1 MANFHIRLGQFCHE
15 KGQRIDGSAMLLL
28 KVAALYGNED
38 LSDVQI
44 VVGHQEF
51 DVHKLILC
59 CSSDV
64 FKIMLT
70 NRSWPDCKRQRIVLK
85 EEPEC
90 IAVFEDFLR
99 YLYTGMIHL
108 SHFNVLPILML
119 ADKYNVCDL
128 RELAIEYM
136 CSHVVSMIPYN
147 HAVSWYQY
155 GVLCGHRRLT
165 TVCKDFICM
174 NFHKVTAT
182 EDFLLMEKD
191 VLTDF
196 IRLSDLVVPDEFTL
210 YNGIARWLN
219 YHHKKPNISPLDFR
233 NLVLHVLSF
242 VRFALIPPSNLQ
254 QLENDLLAATFK
266 DFFTEKVHMAMQ
278 YHALT
283 YEERRTLASVSG
295 KCDIFRPR
303 NYTNDMWGTLLSI
316 DGFSNL
322 PVHDVRPLFFSSPIS
337 GSDADENRSFE
348 WNVDLFP
355 KGVHFQK
362 CIMIGL
368 WRNLEVS
375 GTVYNTVRFTLEAK
389 TPGCRT
395 VDVSVLVTGVQ
406 DNIEYVCKVIGR
418 RCIFDQNT
426 KIHNFDDIVPFDE
439 LNSPGSPYLSGPD
452 GDSFKITI
460 VIKPV

>member
-28 KVAALYGNED
+28 KVAALYGNEE

-70 NRSWPDCKRQRIVLK
+70 NRSWSDCQRQRIVLK

-99 YLYTGMIHL
+99 YLYTGMVHL
-108 SHFNVLPILML
+108 NHFNVLPVLML

-136 CSHVVSMIPYN
+136 CSHIVSMIPYN
-147 HAVSWYQY
+147 HAVSWFQY
-155 GVLCGHRRLT
+155 GSLCGHRRLT
-165 TVCKDFICM
+165 AVCNDFISM

-182 EDFLLMEKD
+182 DDFLRMEKD
-191 VLTDF
+191 VLVHF
-196 IRLSDLVVPDEFTL
+196 VSSSDLVVPDEYTL
-210 YNGIARWLN
+210 YNGIARWLS
-219 YHHKKPNISPLDFR
+219 YHHKKLAASPLEFR

-242 VRFALIPPSNLQ
+242 IRFALIPPLNLQ
-254 QLENDLLAATFK
+254 QLENDLLAATFR
-266 DFFTEKVHMAMQ
+266 DFFTEKITLAMQ

-283 YEERRTLASVSG
+283 FEERRTVASVSG
-295 KCDIFRPR
+295 QSDMYTPR
-303 NYTNDMWGTLLSI
+303 NYTNDMWGTLFSI
-316 DGFSNL
+316 DNFSSL
-322 PVHDVRPLFFSSPIS
+322 PTHDVRPLFFSSPIS
-337 GSDADENRSFE
+337 GSEADENRSIE

-362 CIMIGL
+362 CILIGL

-375 GTVYNTVRFTLEAK
+375 GTVYNTVRFTLETK
-389 TPGCRT
+389 TPGSRV

-406 DNIEYVCKVIGR
+406 DNIEYVRKVVGR
-418 RCIFDQNT
+418 KCFFDNGT
-426 KIHNFDDIVPFDE
+426 KICNFDDLVPYDE